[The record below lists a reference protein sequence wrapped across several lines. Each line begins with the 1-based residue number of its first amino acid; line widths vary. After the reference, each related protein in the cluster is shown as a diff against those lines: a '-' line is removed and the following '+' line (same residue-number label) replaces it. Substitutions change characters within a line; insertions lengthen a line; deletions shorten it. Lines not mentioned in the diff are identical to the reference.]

1 MDRWTW
7 PAWVGVVGG
16 VAAFVVLLVPVLVVQ
31 SRRYGRLS
39 GPRLLGAAAVAVY
52 GVALLAYTLLPLPSG
67 DLAAWCARYGV
78 GGPQLRPFQFVADIR
93 RDTAGLGLGATL
105 RSAAVLQV
113 AFNVL
118 LFVPWGVLARRYLG
132 WGVLGS
138 TLSAAGASLL
148 VETTQTTGIFG
159 LIGCAYRLGDVDD
172 LLTNTLG
179 GLVGALLAPLV
190 LGWMPRSG
198 DLAAGRALPRPVTS
212 ARRWLGML
220 VDAALV
226 TLVGY
231 GITVAY
237 RLLLVATGRPVPGDG
252 DPVELLVGTVLPVA
266 VLLWLPPLLGS
277 GASLGQRAMWLEP
290 RWRRADGTAGRGPL
304 AARAARGALGAGL
317 WGLLTVLAGLPD
329 AWPGGAGAGAAGV
342 IGVVGAVAAVAQ
354 PVLVV
359 AWVLAVPWSR
369 GHRGLSYALTG
380 AELADARDGAGR
392 AAGPGPGGGEVGV
405 RPGDRLG

>member
-118 LFVPWGVLARRYLG
+118 LLVPWGVLARRYLG

-237 RLLLVATGRPVPGDG
+237 RVLL
-252 DPVELLVGTVLPVA
+252 VA

-329 AWPGGAGAGAAGV
+329 AWPGGAGAGAGGV

-392 AAGPGPGGGEVGV
+392 AAGPGPGAGEVGV
-405 RPGDRLG
+405 R

>member
-16 VAAFVVLLVPVLVVQ
+16 LAAFAVLLVPVLVVQ

-39 GPRLLGAAAVAVY
+39 GWRLLGAAAVAVY

-78 GGPQLRPFQFVADIR
+78 GGPQLRPLQLVTDIR

-105 RSAAVLQV
+105 RSVAVLQV
-113 AFNVL
+113 VFNVL

-132 WGVLGS
+132 RGVLGS
-138 TLSAAGASLL
+138 TLSAAAASLL
-148 VETTQTTGIFG
+148 IETTQATGVFG

-179 GLVGALLAPLV
+179 GLLGALAAPLV
-190 LGWMPRSG
+190 LGWMPRAG
-198 DLAAGRALPRPVTS
+198 DLAAGRALPRPVTV
-212 ARRWLGML
+212 ARRWIGML

-226 TLVGY
+226 TSTGF

-237 RLLLVATGRPVPGDG
+237 RLLLVATGRPVPGAG
-252 DPVELLVGTVLPVA
+252 DPVELLIGTVLPVA
-266 VLLWLPPLLGS
+266 ALLWLPPLLGS

-290 RWRRADGTAGRGPL
+290 RWRRADGTTGRGSPAVR
-304 AARAARGALGAGL
+304 AARAALGAGL
-317 WGLLTVLAGLPD
+317 WGLLTVLAALPG
-329 AWPGGAGAGAAGV
+329 AWPGGGAPGAGAPDV
-342 IGVVGAVAAVAQ
+342 VDVVGAVAAAVQ
-354 PVLVV
+354 PVLVAV
-359 AWVLAVPWSR
+359 WVLSVPWSR

-380 AELADARDGAGR
+380 AELADARDTGAGS
-392 AAGPGPGGGEVGV
+392 AAPDDLARDRVG
-405 RPGDRLG
+405 

>member
-16 VAAFVVLLVPVLVVQ
+16 LAAFAVLLVPVLVVQ

-39 GPRLLGAAAVAVY
+39 GWRLLGAAAVAVY

-78 GGPQLRPFQFVADIR
+78 GGPQLRPLQFVADIR

-113 AFNVL
+113 VFNVL

-148 VETTQTTGIFG
+148 VETTQATGVFG

-179 GLVGALLAPLV
+179 GLLGALVAPVV
-190 LGWMPRSG
+190 LGWMPRPG
-198 DLAAGRALPRPVTS
+198 DLAAGRSLPRPVTVT
-212 ARRWLGML
+212 RRWAGML

-226 TLVGY
+226 TFVGY
-231 GITVAY
+231 GITVGY
-237 RLLLVATGRPVPGDG
+237 RLLLLATGRPLAGDG
-252 DPVELLVGTVLPVA
+252 DAVELLIGTVLPVA
-266 VLLWLPPLLGS
+266 ALLWLPPLLGS

-290 RWRRADGTAGRGPL
+290 RWRREDGTTGRGSL
-304 AARAARGALGAGL
+304 GVRAARGALGAGL
-317 WGLLTVLAGLPD
+317 WGLLTVLAALPGT
-329 AWPGGAGAGAAGV
+329 WPGGASGPGPARD
-342 IGVVGAVAAVAQ
+342 VVDVAGAVAAFAQ
-354 PVLVV
+354 PVLVAV
-359 AWVLAVPWSR
+359 WVLSVPWSR

-380 AELADARDGAGR
+380 AELADARDTGAGS
-392 AAGPGPGGGEVGV
+392 AAPGGLARDRVG
-405 RPGDRLG
+405 

>member
-16 VAAFVVLLVPVLVVQ
+16 LAAFAVLLVPVLVVQ

-39 GPRLLGAAAVAVY
+39 GWRLLGAAAVAVY

-67 DLAAWCARYGV
+67 DLAAWCAQYGV
-78 GGPQLRPFQFVADIR
+78 GGPQLRPLQFVADIR

-113 AFNVL
+113 VFNVL

-132 WGVLGS
+132 RGVLGS
-138 TLSAAGASLL
+138 TLSAAAASLL
-148 VETTQTTGIFG
+148 IETTQATGIFG

-179 GLVGALLAPLV
+179 GLLGALVAPLV

-198 DLAAGRALPRPVTS
+198 DLAAGRAVPRPVTS
-212 ARRWLGML
+212 GRRWVGML

-226 TLVGY
+226 TFVGY

-237 RLLLVATGRPVPGDG
+237 RLLLVAAGRPLPGDG
-252 DPVELLVGTVLPVA
+252 DPVELLIGTVLPVA

-290 RWRRADGTAGRGPL
+290 RWRRADGTPGRGSL
-304 AARAARGALGAGL
+304 GVRAARGALGAGL
-317 WGLLTVLAGLPD
+317 WGLLTVLAAVPGT
-329 AWPGGAGAGAAGV
+329 WPGSSGV
-342 IGVVGAVAAVAQ
+342 DAVLGVVGAVAAFAQ

-369 GHRGLSYALTG
+369 GHRGLSFALTG
-380 AELADARDGAGR
+380 AELADARDGADR
-392 AAGPGPGGGEVGV
+392 ATGAGPGADDVGGRARDRVG
-405 RPGDRLG
+405 

>member
-16 VAAFVVLLVPVLVVQ
+16 LAAFAVLLVPVLVVQ

-39 GPRLLGAAAVAVY
+39 GWRLLGAAAVAVY

-67 DLAAWCARYGV
+67 DLAAWCAQYGV
-78 GGPQLRPFQFVADIR
+78 DGPQLRPLQLVADIR

-105 RSAAVLQV
+105 RSTAVLQV
-113 AFNVL
+113 VFNVL

-138 TLSAAGASLL
+138 TLSAAAASLL
-148 VETTQTTGIFG
+148 IETTQATGIFG

-179 GLVGALLAPLV
+179 GLVGALVAPLV

-198 DLAAGRALPRPVTS
+198 DLAAGRGVPRPVTS
-212 ARRWLGML
+212 GRRWLGML

-226 TLVGY
+226 TSVGY

-237 RLLLVATGRPVPGDG
+237 RLLLVAAGRPLPGDG
-252 DPVELLVGTVLPVA
+252 DPVELLLGTVLPVA

-290 RWRRADGTAGRGPL
+290 RWRRADGTLGRGSL
-304 AARAARGALGAGL
+304 GVRAARGALGAGL
-317 WGLLTVLAGLPD
+317 WGLLTVLAAVPG
-329 AWPGGAGAGAAGV
+329 AWAGSSGV
-342 IGVVGAVAAVAQ
+342 DTALDVVGAAAAFAQ
-354 PVLVV
+354 PALVV
-359 AWVLAVPWSR
+359 VWVLTVPWSR

-380 AELADARDGAGR
+380 AELADARDDGAGR
-392 AAGPGPGGGEVGV
+392 PAGAGPGTGERARDRVG
-405 RPGDRLG
+405 